1 MIPEP
6 LQDRPLI
13 TLGACYAGP
22 ESEGAELI
30 QPIRELGEPVMDTF
44 QTMPPSGLPAVHME
58 PDEPVPGLVY
68 TASLREAPQEAID
81 SFIETAGLIIRSQED
96 VDVRVPGV
104 RVGFFPEVNE
114 PRHLPIHGDGEFLHL
129 PLRRQRPAFRG
140 RIPPARYVGCAP
152 KRPEPVSVLY
162 PQRLEHEPLAL

>member
-1 MIPEP
+1 VVP
-6 LQDRPLI
+6 LFFDQMPDQDAEG
-13 TLGACYAGP
+13 LGT
-22 ESEGAELI
+22 E
-30 QPIRELGEPVMDTF
+30 
-44 QTMPPSGLPAVHME
+44 
-58 PDEPVPGLVY
+58 
-68 TASLREAPQEAID
+68 ASV
-81 SFIETAGLIIRSQED
+81 LIIRSQED

-152 KRPEPVSVLY
+152 KRPEPVSVLC